1 MDEADRATSWKS
13 AKPWYGSNAKVSHVM
28 GMMTYLEVRDVHF
41 AGRHQPS
48 NLPFKSRHLTVEL
61 AEYQLHDF
69 QDAGTSIEE
78 DRLGV
83 CENVRE
89 RAEENVRTC
98 ENVREKRYVKSRWSR
113 DT

>member
-1 MDEADRATSWKS
+1 MDT
-13 AKPWYGSNAKVSHVM
+13 
-28 GMMTYLEVRDVHF
+28 MTYLEVRDVQS
-41 AGRHQPS
+41 AGRHRPS
-48 NLPFKSRHLTVEL
+48 NLPSRSRHLTVEL

-69 QDAGTSIEE
+69 QDARASIEE

-89 RAEENVRTC
+89 RAEENVRKKTC

-113 DT
+113 ET